1 VLRERLGLHGATL
14 AFAGRLTRQKA
25 LDVAL
30 EALVLSDRV
39 SLVVAGEG
47 DERAALER
55 RAQELGLGGRVRF
68 LGPLPRERVLEL
80 FIAADALLLSSAW
93 ENFPHTVV
101 EALAVGTPV
110 LATSAGGVGE
120 VVEHERNG
128 LLVEPG
134 DADAL
139 ARAMNRYFA
148 DEGLRTRLREHA
160 APSVAEYAP
169 GRVYGRLE
177 EILESASG

>member
-1 VLRERLGLHGATL
+1 
-14 AFAGRLTRQKA
+14 
-25 LDVAL
+25 
-30 EALVLSDRV
+30 
-39 SLVVAGEG
+39 
-47 DERAALER
+47 
-55 RAQELGLGGRVRF
+55 
-68 LGPLPRERVLEL
+68 
-80 FIAADALLLSSAW
+80 
-93 ENFPHTVV
+93 VV

-169 GRVYGRLE
+169 ERVYGRLE
-177 EILESASG
+177 EILEGVAG